1 MWLRNYN
8 ILIYKK
14 CYTISSRPLGNKKTF
29 FHYIGDAKQFYPN
42 LGNWLHYSKTTN
54 GPMIYV
60 GVPSHEAAAFGRGYW
75 RTPDEMAT
83 IYNVSSPGI
92 GCF

>member
-1 MWLRNYN
+1 
-8 ILIYKK
+8 
-14 CYTISSRPLGNKKTF
+14 
-29 FHYIGDAKQFYPN
+29 
-42 LGNWLHYSKTTN
+42 
-54 GPMIYV
+54 MIYV

-92 GCF
+92 GCSSYHNGEFKQASARRFHK